1 MRIMGCLSLI
11 LGQDIVGLE
20 SLVRNLMLVK
30 VRAFAVE
37 VMVSDAVY
45 TEVTFTVTSVQADS
59 ASCCN
64 CS

>member
-1 MRIMGCLSLI
+1 MRIMDCLSLI

-45 TEVTFTVTSVQADS
+45 TEVTFMLTSVQAGS